1 MAVDVSGSMSFATQ
15 AMSTNKTQSEFDV
28 LTKTLEKTEQMQ
40 TGERQHLEI
49 AEQTGKGTRLDIK
62 A

>member
-1 MAVDVSGSMSFATQ
+1 MAMEVSGSMSFAAQ
-15 AMSTNKTQSEFDV
+15 AMSTNKTQSGFDV

-40 TGERQHLEI
+40 TGEQQKLQI
-49 AEQTGKGTRLDIK
+49 AEQTGKGVNLDVK

>member
-1 MAVDVSGSMSFATQ
+1 MAMEVSGSMSIAAQ
-15 AMSTNKTQSEFDV
+15 AMSTNKTQSGFDV

-40 TGERQHLEI
+40 IDEQQRMQI
-49 AEQTGKGTRLDIK
+49 AEQTGKGSRLDVK

>member
-1 MAVDVSGSMSFATQ
+1 MAMEVSGSMSFAAQ
-15 AMSTNKTQSEFDV
+15 AMSTNKTQSGFDV

-40 TGERQHLEI
+40 I
-49 AEQTGKGTRLDIK
+49 DEQQRLQITEHTGKGLNLDVS

>member
-1 MAVDVSGSMSFATQ
+1 MAMNVSDSMSIAAQ
-15 AMSTNKTQSEFDV
+15 AMSTNKTQAGFDA

-40 TGERQHLEI
+40 MGEQQRLQI
-49 AEQTGKGTRLDIK
+49 ADQTGKGSRLDVK

>member
-1 MAVDVSGSMSFATQ
+1 MPVDVSGSMNFAAQ
-15 AMSTNKTQSEFDV
+15 AMSTNKTQSGFDI

-40 TGERQHLEI
+40 TAEQQRLQI
-49 AEQTGKGTRLDIK
+49 AEQTGKGSRLDVK

>member
-1 MAVDVSGSMSFATQ
+1 MSVDVSGSMSFATQ
-15 AMSTNKTQSEFDV
+15 AMSTNKTQSGFDV

-40 TGERQHLEI
+40 TGERQRLEI

>member
-1 MAVDVSGSMSFATQ
+1 MAMDVSGSTSIAAQ
-15 AMSTNKTQSEFDV
+15 AMSTNKTQSGFDV

-40 TGERQHLEI
+40 TGEQQRMQI
-49 AEQTGKGTRLDIK
+49 AEQTGKGLSIDVK

>member
-1 MAVDVSGSMSFATQ
+1 MAMNVSGSMSVAAQ
-15 AMSTNKTQSEFDV
+15 AISTNKTQSGFDV

-40 TGERQHLEI
+40 TGEQQRLQL
-49 AEQTGKGTRLDIK
+49 AEQTGKGQHLDIK

>member
-1 MAVDVSGSMSFATQ
+1 MAMEVSGSMSFAAQ
-15 AMSTNKTQSEFDV
+15 AMSTNKTQSGFDV

-40 TGERQHLEI
+40 IDEQQRLQI
-49 AEQTGKGTRLDIK
+49 SEQTGKGQNLDVS

>member
-1 MAVDVSGSMSFATQ
+1 MAMEVSGSMSVAAQ
-15 AMSTNKTQSEFDV
+15 AMSTNKTQAGFDV

-40 TGERQHLEI
+40 IDEQQRLQI
-49 AEQTGKGTRLDIK
+49 AEQTGKGSRLDVK